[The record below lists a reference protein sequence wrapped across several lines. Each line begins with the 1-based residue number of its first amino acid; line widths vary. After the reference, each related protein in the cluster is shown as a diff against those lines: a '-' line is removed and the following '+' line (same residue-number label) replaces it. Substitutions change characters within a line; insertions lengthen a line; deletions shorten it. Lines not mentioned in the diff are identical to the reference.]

1 MSRSGERG
9 TGSAGPQNERGAGSA
24 GPPKVWVI
32 TGASS
37 GIGRQV
43 ATDMARRGAVVCA
56 VARRDAL
63 LRALVEEIGGQE
75 RGHSWVRADV
85 SQRAEVQR
93 VVDHVASTHA
103 RCDVLVNNAGF
114 SIDRPY
120 DGPGAIPDVERVMA
134 TNFLGTVYGTLEF
147 VPLLE
152 AAAPSSV
159 VNIASV
165 AGRIALGASAAYIA
179 SKFAVVGWSEAVH
192 HELRSKG
199 IYVSTIEPGLIPTE
213 GFPQSGYS
221 SNSLTRTLLGTVEDV
236 SEAIQDAVEK
246 RKLQRVVPRWYYL
259 MQLPRVLT
267 PPLFRAAQSR
277 MAAFRRSAS
286 S

>member
-1 MSRSGERG
+1 VS
-9 TGSAGPQNERGAGSA
+9 QNERGAGSA
-24 GPPKVWVI
+24 GPQRVWVI

-37 GIGRQV
+37 GIGRRL
-43 ATDMARRGAVVCA
+43 ATDVARAGAVVCA
-56 VARRDAL
+56 VARRESL
-63 LRALVEEIGGQE
+63 LESVVDEIGGTE

-85 SQRAEVQR
+85 SQREEVQ
-93 VVDHVASTHA
+93 VVVAHVATNYA

-120 DGPGAIPDVERVMA
+120 EGPEAIPDIESVMA
-134 TNFLGTVYGTLEF
+134 TNFFGTVYGSLEF

-159 VNIASV
+159 VNIASM
-165 AGRIALGASAAYIA
+165 AGRLAIGANPAYIA
-179 SKFAVVGWSEAVH
+179 SKFAVVGWSEAIH

-213 GFPQSGYS
+213 GFPQTGYAA
-221 SNSLTRTLLGTVEDV
+221 NPLTRHALLGTTGDV
-236 SEAIQDAVEK
+236 SDAVQDAVHG
-246 RKLQRVVPRWYYL
+246 RKLQRVVPRRYYL

-267 PPLFRAAQSR
+267 PPLFRAAQRR
-277 MAAFRRSAS
+277 MAAYRATRAHSEPS
-286 S
+286 L